1 MNNPTT
7 DDIER
12 ILLEMQGAR
21 VDDIANAIYASVVPK
36 IADRIE
42 PEIRRRVRAQ
52 MVESGW
58 KEPTDLTMLTR
69 TALIEVAVAE
79 MTKKL
84 IEFPSTQYTED
95 NVGNL
100 CESLKALEISKRID
114 DADKERK
121 ND

>member
-1 MNNPTT
+1 MSTPTL

-12 ILLEMQGAR
+12 ILLEMHGAT
-21 VDDIANAIYASVVPK
+21 VAETASAIYASVVPR

-42 PEIRRRVRAQ
+42 PEIERRLRAR
-52 MVESGW
+52 MIEDGW
-58 KEPTDLTMLTR
+58 REPTDLSMLTR
-69 TALIEVAVAE
+69 TALIEVAIAR
-79 MTKKL
+79 MTEKL

>member
-100 CESLKALEISKRID
+100 CESLRALEISKRID
-114 DADKERK
+114 REAKEGE

>member
-1 MNNPTT
+1 MSNPTL

-12 ILLEMQGAR
+12 ILLEMQGAK
-21 VDDIANAIYASVVPK
+21 VSDIAQSIYASVVPR

-42 PEIRRRVRAQ
+42 PEIERRIRAR
-52 MVESGW
+52 MIEDGW
-58 KEPTDLTMLTR
+58 REPTDLSMLTR
-69 TALIEVAVAE
+69 TALIEVAIAR
-79 MTKKL
+79 MTEKL